1 MPAIDEG
8 RGRRSQKR
16 KPRELPAHVDDGLF
30 LCANAI
36 ELAHPASGEWL
47 RVSAREPHNFAT
59 FCAAGAQ

>member
-1 MPAIDEG
+1 MLGHPIVGDA
-8 RGRRSQKR
+8 RYW
-16 KPRELPAHVDDGLF
+16 PRELPCHGDDGLF